1 VKFSAV
7 SDAWAAMAL
16 AGPKSR
22 DVLAALLP
30 DFPIDDTGLP
40 YMAWREGRLA
50 GIPARVFRIS
60 FSGERAYEIYTPSDY
75 GAALWQAAIDAGA
88 AHGLQVYGTEAMG
101 VLRIEKGHFVP
112 GPEADGRTTLDDL
125 GLGRLMSKTKDC
137 IGKGAAQ
144 RPALVAPGR
153 KQLVGLLA
161 TDPKAQIPPGAS
173 WCSIPTTRR
182 RRPMVGHVASNCYSP
197 TLQRWIAL
205 ALVRAGRD
213 RIGETLTACR
223 RPCSA
228 ARSGHHRAAGVRRSR
243 GSARPWLSRCAPRRS
258 PTWRRAA
265 AAR

>member
-1 VKFSAV
+1 
-7 SDAWAAMAL
+7 MAL
-16 AGPKSR
+16 AGPKAR
-22 DVLAALLP
+22 DVLQALAP
-30 DFPIDDTGLP
+30 DFPVDDAGLP
-40 YMAWREGRLA
+40 YLAWREGRLA

-60 FSGERAYEIYTPSDY
+60 FSGERAYEIYIPADH
-75 GAALWQAAIDAGA
+75 GAALWQTAIDAGA

-161 TDPKAQIPPGAS
+161 TDPTAAIPPGAQLVLD
-173 WCSIPTTRR
+173 PTQAAPT
-182 RRPMVGHVASNCYSP
+182 PMVGHVASLCFSP

-213 RIGETLTACR
+213 RIGETLMAVSPLLR
-223 RPCSA
+223 RVTQVTIVPPVFVDPEG
-228 ARSGHHRAAGVRRSR
+228 ARVR
-243 GSARPWLSRCAPRRS
+243 G
-258 PTWRRAA
+258 
-265 AAR
+265 